1 MNISGFS
8 IVATLFGLTAC
19 TWRSSPP
26 TPSPCTALSV
36 DLNAAP
42 QFVKADSSPPLTFP
56 YTIIVDDIIVG
67 VVRSRTD
74 TAAKLGSFESETFKK
89 AEIIPAS
96 RAKQRWPS
104 AVGDVVH
111 IDRCHEP
118 VRRPTIYRFVVQ

>member
-1 MNISGFS
+1 MNVSGFS
-8 IVATLFGLTAC
+8 IVTTIFGLTAC

-26 TPSPCTALSV
+26 APSPCTAASV
-36 DLNAAP
+36 ELNAAP

-74 TAAKLGSFESETFKK
+74 SAAKLGPFESETFRK
-89 AEIIPAS
+89 AEIIPAA

-104 AVGDVVH
+104 AIGDVVH

-118 VRRPTIYRFVVQ
+118 TRGTTIP